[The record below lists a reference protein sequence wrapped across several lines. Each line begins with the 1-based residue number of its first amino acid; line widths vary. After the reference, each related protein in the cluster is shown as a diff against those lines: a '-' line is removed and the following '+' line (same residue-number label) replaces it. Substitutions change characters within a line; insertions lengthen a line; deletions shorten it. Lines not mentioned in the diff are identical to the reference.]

1 MRLATE
7 GGLAVDRTAAFGD
20 EELRDF
26 VEERLEGLL
35 DVPVE
40 FVRAARKSGA
50 RELGAVA
57 GLARFLASL
66 EDERLEPV
74 HTVFTRAS
82 RIAGSQGNG
91 RVNPELLTEEA
102 EVQLARAVEAEEARI
117 AREVEQG
124 DFDSAFEAA
133 AGLAPAVERFFD
145 EVLVMADDAA
155 VRTNRLRLLSE
166 LRNAVGALGDFSEI
180 PR

>member
-1 MRLATE
+1 M
-7 GGLAVDRTAAFGD
+7 
-20 EELRDF
+20 
-26 VEERLEGLL
+26 EERLEGLL

-57 GLARFLASL
+57 GLARFLAAL
-66 EDERLEPV
+66 EDEQLEPV

-102 EVQLARAVEAEEARI
+102 EAELARAVESEEARI

-124 DFDSAFEAA
+124 DFESAFEAA
-133 AGLAPAVERFFD
+133 STLAPAVERFFD
-145 EVLVMADDAA
+145 EVLVMSDDAA

>member
-1 MRLATE
+1 
-7 GGLAVDRTAAFGD
+7 
-20 EELRDF
+20 
-26 VEERLEGLL
+26 
-35 DVPVE
+35 
-40 FVRAARKSGA
+40 
-50 RELGAVA
+50 
-57 GLARFLASL
+57 
-66 EDERLEPV
+66 
-74 HTVFTRAS
+74 VFTRAS

-91 RVNPELLTEEA
+91 RVNPQLLTEEA

-117 AREVEQG
+117 AREVAVG

-145 EVLVMADDAA
+145 EVLVMAEDAA

-166 LRNAVGALGDFSEI
+166 LRDAVGALGDFSEI